1 MRNPS
6 TQFQTI
12 IARTT
17 ALIIILT
24 LATVVLA
31 ACAPGTTEIDLP
43 QINPRWP

>member
-17 ALIIILT
+17 ALIVVLG
-24 LATVVLA
+24 LATVILA
-31 ACAPGTTEIDLP
+31 ACAPNTIELDPNIL
-43 QINPRWP
+43 NPRWP

>member
-1 MRNPS
+1 MRNTS
-6 TQFQTI
+6 TQFQTV

-17 ALIIILT
+17 ALIVVLS
-24 LATVVLA
+24 LATIVLT